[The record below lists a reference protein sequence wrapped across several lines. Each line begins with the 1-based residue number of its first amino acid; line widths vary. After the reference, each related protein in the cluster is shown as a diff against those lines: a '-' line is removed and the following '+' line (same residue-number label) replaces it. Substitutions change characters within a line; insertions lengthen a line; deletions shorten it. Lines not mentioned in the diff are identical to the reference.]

1 MRIVVPI
8 IAGLW
13 LFVVSM
19 QGIAFLAQYGLLPLP
34 PEIGRL
40 DFTPQYT
47 ALMGLVIL
55 GSVLAGLSDEPPRVD
70 TKPGKRARK

>member
-1 MRIVVPI
+1 MRLIVPI

-13 LFVVSM
+13 LFVVGV
-19 QGIAFLAQYGLLPLP
+19 QGVAFLVQYGLVPLP

-47 ALMGLVIL
+47 LLMALIVVGA
-55 GSVLAGLSDEPPRVD
+55 VLSRLDSTQRAE
-70 TKPGKRARK
+70 TKDGKRGRG